1 MASDLGFVEYV
12 VDQLDDVGDISFRKM
27 FGEYALYNKGKIV
40 ALICDNRLFIK
51 PTKAGRLFIGDVVEA
66 SPYPGAKPSFLI
78 GERIDD
84 KQWIS
89 SLVRMTEE
97 ELPKPKPK
105 KKRTRK
111 TAQKG

>member
-84 KQWIS
+84 KEWIS

-97 ELPKPKPK
+97 ELPMPKPK